1 MREKIET
8 SKELRDRIIRDEI
21 LQRDLSEKVAEI
33 LNGKVKIEEDE
44 AYTFVPIVYEKP
56 VFAPEILAGPA
67 NVAASR
73 MYAIRS
79 KYSHGW
85 PRWWPWWIGLPAP
98 EFLRILEELRLW
110 ETDPTPEPAIPLGEQ
125 IVRNRDLLRDL
136 AEGVSEILT
145 KHGVVVSEDVMY
157 VFSPMVYKRPIFAHE
172 LFMGVYASEFAPEI
186 LAGPTPEPS
195 AEAAVKLLAAERT
208 AIPWHDI
215 GPIDGIPAPEI
226 FYALEQFSRLRR

>member
-8 SKELRDRIIRDEI
+8 SKELRDRIVRDER

-33 LNGKVKIEEDE
+33 LKGRVKIGKEET
-44 AYTFVPIVYEKP
+44 YTFVPLVYEKP

-73 MYAIRS
+73 MYATGL
-79 KYSHGW
+79 KY
-85 PRWWPWWIGLPAP
+85 RYIWPWWIGLPAP
-98 EFLRILEELRLW
+98 EFLRILEKLRLW
-110 ETDPTPEPAIPLGEQ
+110 ETDPTPQPAIPLGGQ

-136 AEGVSEILT
+136 AEGVSDVLNA
-145 KHGVVVSEDVMY
+145 HGVVISEDVMY
-157 VFSPMVYKRPIFAHE
+157 VFSPMVYRKPIFAHE
-172 LFMGVYASEFAPEI
+172 LFMGVHAAEFAPEM

-195 AEAAVKLLAAERT
+195 AEAATKLMAVESASM
-208 AIPWHDI
+208 WHII

-226 FYALEQFSRLRR
+226 FYALEKLGSRIR

>member
-73 MYAIRS
+73 MYAIGS

-85 PRWWPWWIGLPAP
+85 PWWWPWWIGLPAP

-110 ETDPTPEPAIPLGEQ
+110 ENDPTPEPAIPLGEQ

-172 LFMGVYASEFAPEI
+172 LFTGVHAAEFAPET
-186 LAGPTPEPS
+186 LAGPTPQPS
-195 AEAAVKLLAAERT
+195 AEVAAKLLAVERI

-226 FYALEQFSRLRR
+226 FYALEKFSRIRG

>member
-8 SKELRDRIIRDEI
+8 SKELRDRIIRDER

-67 NVAASR
+67 NMAASR
-73 MYAIRS
+73 IYATGL
-79 KYSHGW
+79 KY
-85 PRWWPWWIGLPAP
+85 RYVWPWWIGLPAP
-98 EFLRILEELRLW
+98 EFLHILEELRLW
-110 ETDPTPEPAIPLGEQ
+110 ETDPTPELAIPLGEQ
-125 IVRNRDLLRDL
+125 IVRNTYLLKDL

-172 LFMGVYASEFAPEI
+172 LFMGVHASEFAQEI
-186 LAGPTPEPS
+186 LAGPTPQPT
-195 AEAAVKLLAAERT
+195 AEVAVKLLAAERI

-226 FYALEQFSRLRR
+226 FYALEKFSRIRR